1 LNVRIGGRVEP
12 FGAAHCVALNLRRV
26 AGEYAMLLLIREFDE
41 RAVPAGGYRRE
52 DQEDQADSES

>member
-1 LNVRIGGRVEP
+1 
-12 FGAAHCVALNLRRV
+12 
-26 AGEYAMLLLIREFDE
+26 MLLLIREFDE